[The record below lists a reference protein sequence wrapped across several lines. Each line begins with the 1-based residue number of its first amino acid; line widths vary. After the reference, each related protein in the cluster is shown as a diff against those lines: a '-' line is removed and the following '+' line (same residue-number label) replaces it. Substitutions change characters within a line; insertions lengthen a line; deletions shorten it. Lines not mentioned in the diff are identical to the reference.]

1 MKQYHVKLRNLFEDE
16 KTGILARV
24 AELSVNGKSVD
35 RLVKVSNQNIDVG
48 LNVLLRPINEVHLP
62 LKFSY
67 IQEMDKDNEKRDQ
80 FIKLV
85 SSKTR
90 TGKINIPFIMLEYPK
105 LPTAKE
111 MNEALTFLVDIIY
124 NNERIDLLVPPKV
137 MLPETVKDRA
147 PDSFQR
153 LLENLYQRHINTLS
167 ELIETY
173 ARNVRPACFIPA
185 YISRFKIP
193 KTIES
198 HANLVGPEALVILDV
213 AGTRFQGGAY
223 SVVSQTIFN
232 IKTIAKEEDYA
243 IYLFNHKS
251 RKRSGKEA
259 PSEDLL
265 SLLRGVSFVGPS
277 HVRLKLPE
285 NVASGIGKIF
295 NDDDFLYYPA
305 DAAPNRFEL
314 QKFSGGIIKSTTLNR
329 FNDFVVN
336 LCTIDLSK
344 DPVTRVSELKRP
356 EFKEALCKVSKQM
369 IKVQEQKG
377 IEDFF

>member
-1 MKQYHVKLRNLFEDE
+1 MKQYRVKLRNLFEDE

-35 RLVKVSNQNIDVG
+35 RLVKVSNQNIDLRSDVE
-48 LNVLLRPINEVHLP
+48 LRPINEVVLP

-67 IQEMDKDNEKRDQ
+67 IQEMDRDNEKRDH

-85 SSKTR
+85 LSKTR
-90 TGKINIPFIMLEYPK
+90 IGKINIPFIMLEYPK

-153 LLENLYQRHINTLS
+153 LLENLYQRHLNTLS

-185 YISRFKIP
+185 YISRSKIS

-198 HANLVGPEALVILDV
+198 HANLFGPEALVILDV
-213 AGTRFQGGAY
+213 AGTRFEGGAY

-265 SLLRGVSFVGPS
+265 SLLQGVSFVGPL
-277 HVRLKLPE
+277 HAKLKLPK
-285 NVASGIGKIF
+285 NVASGLGKVF
-295 NDDDFLYYPA
+295 NDSDFLYYPA